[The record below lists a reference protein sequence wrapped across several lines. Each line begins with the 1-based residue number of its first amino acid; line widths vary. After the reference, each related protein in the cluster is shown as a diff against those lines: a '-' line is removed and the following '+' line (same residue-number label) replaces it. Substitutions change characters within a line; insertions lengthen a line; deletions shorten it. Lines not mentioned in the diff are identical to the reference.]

1 MAIEHDKKPTLSR
14 FLVERC
20 RENEVVIFNS
30 LNPNQPLSIE
40 RGEWEKFKGSLI
52 DYRGSK
58 IPDSLR
64 SRGLLLSD
72 PGEDSLQLEG
82 VRKQF
87 LDKLPRFPSTLY
99 LVLTDA
105 CNLNCSYCPFARLNS
120 HGQNISGMSFEV
132 AKRAINF
139 WVESLLS
146 NCDPEQP
153 CNLIFYGGEPLL
165 NLETIKQSLG
175 YINRLRIEKKV
186 PNNIRFLLDTNGTL
200 LSEEAVCLLR
210 YWDLDVTVAL
220 DGFSE
225 TNDRYRRDLNNRGT
239 YRKVVKALELLKKYG
254 VNTYLSVALTPDNL
268 EEVVQFGPK
277 LREYGIKGLGMNI
290 LRGSI
295 PQDAFSCSFAEFD
308 SYQTK
313 SAEAMIEFFWGNMPD
328 GITEFQTHRR
338 FSAFTSGSFNQNNCG
353 GFGEHI
359 VVFPNGEIGNC
370 PWSSNYNTGSVFE
383 SGQYSSIQSKNFFFT
398 RKNDLPLYNEECLG
412 CGAVSI
418 CGGNCIWAKDQS
430 QKISDAFCVLSRS
443 MLDSLVWKYRTEIR

>member
-1 MAIEHDKKPTLSR
+1 MAIEHDKSPALSR
-14 FLVERC
+14 FLVERY
-20 RENEVVIFNS
+20 RGDEVVVFNS
-30 LNPNQPLSIE
+30 LNPNQPLGMG
-40 RGEWEKFKGSLI
+40 RGRWEEFKNGLLI
-52 DYRGSK
+52 DHRESK

-72 PGEDSLQLEG
+72 PGEDYSQLEG
-82 VRKQF
+82 ARKKF

-99 LVLTDA
+99 LVLTND
-105 CNLNCSYCPFARLNS
+105 CNLSCSYCPFSRLDS
-120 HGQNISGMSFEV
+120 HGHNASGMSFEV

-146 NCDPEQP
+146 NCDPERP

-165 NLETIKQSLG
+165 NLETIKQSLD

-186 PNNIRFLLDTNGTL
+186 PNNIRFLLNTNGTL
-200 LSEEAVCLLR
+200 LSEEAVCLLKR
-210 YWDLDVTVAL
+210 WNVDVVVAL
-220 DGFSE
+220 DSFSE

-239 YRKVVKALELLKKYG
+239 YREVIKALELLKKYG

-268 EEVVQFGPK
+268 EEVAQFGPK

-295 PQDAFSCSFAEFD
+295 PQDAFSYSFAEFN

-313 SAEAMIEFFWGNMPD
+313 SAEAMIEFFWGNMP
-328 GITEFQTHRR
+328 GGVTEFQTHRR
-338 FSAFTSGSFNQNNCG
+338 VSAFTSGSFNQNNCG
-353 GFGEHI
+353 GFGEHV

-383 SGQYSSIQSKNFFFT
+383 SQYPSIQRKSFFFT
-398 RKNDLPLYNEECLG
+398 RKNDLPLYNEGCLS
-412 CGAVSI
+412 CGAISI

-443 MLDSLVWKYRTEIR
+443 ILDLLVWKYRTKIR